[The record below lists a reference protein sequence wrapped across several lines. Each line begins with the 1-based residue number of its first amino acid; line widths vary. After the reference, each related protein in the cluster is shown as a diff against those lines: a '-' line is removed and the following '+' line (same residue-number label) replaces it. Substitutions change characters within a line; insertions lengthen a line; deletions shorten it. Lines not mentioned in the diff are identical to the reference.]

1 MQLLKSKDISIGGH
15 NKWAASKA
23 DSSNLFKYALYGGE
37 SNITFLSRGSISETI
52 DHLICARE
60 YEYIN
65 EIVFT
70 ELKNELIEIRKMLN
84 GYINFL
90 KKQKVKI

>member
-37 SNITFLSRGSISETI
+37 SNITFLSRGSISAI
-52 DHLICARE
+52 QLKRIGRR
-60 YEYIN
+60 IR
-65 EIVFT
+65 IF
-70 ELKNELIEIRKMLN
+70 ELN
-84 GYINFL
+84 
-90 KKQKVKI
+90 